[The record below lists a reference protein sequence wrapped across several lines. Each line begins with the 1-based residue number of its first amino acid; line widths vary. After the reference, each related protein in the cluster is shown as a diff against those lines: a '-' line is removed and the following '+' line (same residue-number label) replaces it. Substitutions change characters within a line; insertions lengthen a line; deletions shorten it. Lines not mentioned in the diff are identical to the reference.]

1 MRSAE
6 IRHAALAA
14 VVAFAAGCAAS
25 KPVGNIPP
33 LTTARPDE
41 TSAGAPSAS
50 NAIASDASAPVASGA
65 APASSGGLAHAGADA
80 EDVRAANTFAWKL
93 YERARKAAPGNVML
107 SGPSLRTALA
117 IPYLGAK
124 GATATEMASALGLPS
139 DPARAADLAKRE
151 AAEWQRA
158 RGKAELFVASRLFT
172 DEAHAPSA
180 EYTRAVE
187 GAFGASPEALDF
199 TKPED
204 ARKTINAWVAGHTK
218 DKIPELLAKG
228 AVDARSRLVVANA
241 IYFKARWSAPFVAG
255 STKDEPFH
263 VDPKKSVTVPM
274 MHATEQHRLA
284 EADGAKVLELPYAE
298 SELQMLLVL
307 PDDPAGL
314 GKLEGALG
322 DDKIEK
328 WSSALAAK
336 RVAVSLPRFT
346 FRSGGS
352 MNAAL
357 RDLGIKT
364 AFGDAADFS
373 GISPAKGIAL
383 SQVAHQTWIAVDE
396 QGTEAAAATG
406 IVMHATSLVIGPV
419 VEFKADHPFV
429 FVIRD
434 GKSHRTLFVGRVA
447 DPSAH

>member
-33 LTTARPDE
+33 LTTARPEE
-41 TSAGAPSAS
+41 TSANAPSAG
-50 NAIASDASAPVASGA
+50 NAAASSDASAPVASSG
-65 APASSGGLAHAGADA
+65 PSTSSSGLAGGDA
-80 EDVRAANTFAWKL
+80 EDVRAANTFAWKI
-93 YERARKAAPGNVML
+93 YERARKAPGNMML

-139 DPARAADLAKRE
+139 DPARAAEVAKLE
-151 AAEWQRA
+151 ATGWEEA
-158 RGKAELFVASRLFT
+158 RGKAELSVASRLFT
-172 DEAHAPSA
+172 DKGHAPSA
-180 EYTRAVE
+180 EYARAVE
-187 GAFGASPEALDF
+187 SAFGASPEALDF

-204 ARKTINAWVAGHTK
+204 ARTTINAWVADHTSH
-218 DKIPELLAKG
+218 KIPELLAKG

-241 IYFKARWSAPFVAG
+241 IYFKGRWSSPFVAG
-255 STKDEPFH
+255 STKDEAFH
-263 VDPKKSVTVPM
+263 VDPKKTVTVPM
-274 MHATEQHRLA
+274 MHATEQHRFA
-284 EADGAKVLELPYAE
+284 AGDGAKVLELPYAE

-322 DDKIEK
+322 DEKIEK
-328 WSSALAAK
+328 WSAALAAR

-373 GISPAKGIAL
+373 GISPAKGISL

-396 QGTEAAAATG
+396 KGTEAAAATG
-406 IVMHATSLVIGPV
+406 VVMQTTSLAIGPV

-434 GKSHRTLFVGRVA
+434 GKSHRTLFVGRVV